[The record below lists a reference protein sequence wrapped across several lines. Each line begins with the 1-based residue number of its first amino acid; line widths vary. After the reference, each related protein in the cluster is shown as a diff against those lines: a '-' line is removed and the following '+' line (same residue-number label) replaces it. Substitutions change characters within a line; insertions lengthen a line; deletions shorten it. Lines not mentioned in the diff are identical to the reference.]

1 MRQAEDGATL
11 DEISVLIVE
20 DDMDIA
26 DLLNSYLR
34 KEGFRALIAGDGE
47 RAKEILGQQKIALA
61 LVDLGLPGAIDGIGV
76 LSHIRSTSDIP
87 VLIVTARDS
96 ELDRITGFE
105 VGADDYITKPFS
117 PREVVAR
124 VKAIIRRSYKE
135 APRIDRTTTI
145 GDVTIDLSS
154 HRVTKGGQEVTLA
167 TKEFELLALLVENR
181 FLALTREQILEG
193 VWGSDFFGDERTI
206 NVHIRQL
213 RRKLGDDFPIATI
226 WGIGYRLD

>member
-1 MRQAEDGATL
+1 M

-47 RAKEILGQQKIALA
+47 RAKEILDQQKIALA
-61 LVDLGLPGAIDGIGV
+61 LVDIGLPGAIDGIGV
-76 LSHIRSTSDIP
+76 LSYIRSTSDIP

-96 ELDRITGFE
+96 ELDRITGFD

-135 APRIDRTTTI
+135 SPRLDRTTQI
-145 GDVTIDLSS
+145 GDVVIDLSS
-154 HRVTKGGQEVTLA
+154 HRVTKEGKEATLT

-181 FLALTREQILEG
+181 FLALTREQMLES
-193 VWGSDFFGDERTI
+193 VWGTDFFGDERTI
-206 NVHIRQL
+206 NVHIRQI
-213 RRKLGDDFPIATI
+213 RKKLGEDFPIATI

>member
-1 MRQAEDGATL
+1 M
-11 DEISVLIVE
+11 DEISILIVE
-20 DDMDIA
+20 DDLDIA

-47 RAKEILGQQKIALA
+47 RAKEILDQQKIALA
-61 LVDLGLPGAIDGIGV
+61 LVDIGLPGAIDGIGV
-76 LSHIRSTSDIP
+76 LSHIRATSDIP

-96 ELDRITGFE
+96 ELDRITGLE

-135 APRIDRTTTI
+135 SPRLDRTTQI
-145 GDVTIDLSS
+145 GAVTIDLSS
-154 HRVTKGGQEVTLA
+154 HKVTKGGKEATLT
-167 TKEFELLALLVENR
+167 TKEFDLLALLVENR

-193 VWGSDFFGDERTI
+193 VWGTDFFGDERTI
-206 NVHIRQL
+206 NVHIRQI
-213 RRKLGDDFPIATI
+213 RKKLGEDFPIATI